1 MNSIDICYS
10 PELIGLY
17 SLKEKIVVVVDI
29 LRATSCITTGIAHG
43 VKSIT
48 PFESLEACIAMKE
61 KGYYIAGERGG
72 QKVEGFDIGN
82 SPFSYMEEY
91 LIGEKIAITTT
102 NGTVAIEK
110 SKEASKIVIGSFL
123 NISAIASYLIRQKSD
138 VLFFCAGWKGR
149 ISLEDTLFAGAL
161 TNMLES
167 DFDFDDDSVM
177 MAHSL
182 YVKEENNILKT
193 IQNSSHAKR
202 LKKFDVTKD
211 IEFCLTRDK
220 YNVVPIVIGD
230 EIVAF

>member
-1 MNSIDICYS
+1 MSSIDICYS
-10 PELIGLY
+10 PELIELY
-17 SLKEKIVVVVDI
+17 TLQGKIVVVVDI

-72 QKVEGFDIGN
+72 KKVEGFDIGN

-123 NISAIASYLIRQKSD
+123 NISSIASFLVSQKSD
-138 VLFFCAGWKGR
+138 VLFFCAGWKGHV
-149 ISLEDTLFAGAL
+149 SLEDTLFAGAL
-161 TNMLES
+161 TKMLES
-167 DFDFDDDSVM
+167 DFDFDDDGVM

-182 YVKEENNILKT
+182 YEKEESNILKT
-193 IQNSSHAKR
+193 VQNSSHARR
-202 LKKFDVTKD
+202 LKKFDVIKD

-220 YNVVPIVIGD
+220 YNVVPIVIRN
-230 EIVAF
+230 EIVAY